1 MSGSCGETTIEIEA
15 VSNLTQSG
23 ASANVARLFLAPL
36 SMSNTP
42 LPEGP
47 AGFEAA
53 LAELERIVA
62 SMEAGQLTLEQSLT
76 AHKRGLELA
85 RYCQTTLAQAQQQ
98 VRVLEGETLK
108 ALSGDE
114 SES

>member
-1 MSGSCGETTIEIEA
+1 MSDS
-15 VSNLTQSG
+15 
-23 ASANVARLFLAPL
+23 
-36 SMSNTP
+36 P

-62 SMEAGQLTLEQSLT
+62 DMETGQLTLEQSLA

-85 RYCQTTLAQAQQQ
+85 RYCQATLAQAQQQ

-108 ALSGDE
+108 TLSGDE
-114 SES
+114 PSAS